1 MFASLLRLFPLYDD
15 IVSAAISHQ
24 LLVGCCE
31 SFLWQTDTLPICCV
45 AITRTIWKGS
55 IAKVG
60 YLKQESFAQRQN
72 AALWVQLRGKLMSIS
87 GDIKAHIPYLRRFSR
102 ALTGTREGGD
112 DYVLAMLEIIVA
124 DQSKISAS
132 ENLKIPLYRLLL
144 EIWRAAPINAHA
156 EHSGEQGKRNEIA
169 ARRNIDAISAL
180 PRLAFLLNALEGFS
194 LAEVGR
200 ILDVSEAVA
209 GTLVGAA
216 NSEIADQI
224 ATNVLIIEDEPL
236 VAFDLGEIVEG
247 LGHSIVG
254 VARTHKEAVAAI
266 AATRPG
272 LILADIQLADGS
284 SGIEAVNEILGSLSA
299 PVIFVTAY
307 PERFLNGEPP
317 EPAFLIA
324 KPFSVDGLKAVISQ
338 ALFFDKRSH
347 RKDADKTASSA

>member
-1 MFASLLRLFPLYDD
+1 
-15 IVSAAISHQ
+15 
-24 LLVGCCE
+24 
-31 SFLWQTDTLPICCV
+31 
-45 AITRTIWKGS
+45 
-55 IAKVG
+55 
-60 YLKQESFAQRQN
+60 
-72 AALWVQLRGKLMSIS
+72 MSIS

-112 DYVLAMLEIIVA
+112 DYVLAMLEILVA

-132 ENLKIPLYRLLL
+132 EKLKIAIYRLFL
-144 EIWRAAPINAHA
+144 EIWRAAAIDAHA
-156 EHSGEQGKRNEIA
+156 EHSGEQEKEHSGEQEKGNEIA
-169 ARRNIDAISAL
+169 ARRNLDAISIW
-180 PRLAFLLNALEGFS
+180 PRIAFLLNALEGFS

-200 ILDVSEAVA
+200 ILNVSEAVA
-209 GTLVGAA
+209 GALVDVA

-236 VAFDLGEIVEG
+236 VALDLREIVEG
-247 LGHSIVG
+247 LGHSVVG
-254 VARTHKEAVAAI
+254 IARTHEEALAAI
-266 AATRPG
+266 TASRPG

-284 SGIEAVNEILGSLSA
+284 SGIEAVNEILGSLST

-347 RKDADKTASSA
+347 RRDTDKAVSTA

>member
-1 MFASLLRLFPLYDD
+1 
-15 IVSAAISHQ
+15 
-24 LLVGCCE
+24 
-31 SFLWQTDTLPICCV
+31 
-45 AITRTIWKGS
+45 
-55 IAKVG
+55 
-60 YLKQESFAQRQN
+60 LKQESFAQRQN

-112 DYVLAMLEIIVA
+112 DYVLAMLEIVVA

-132 ENLKIPLYRLLL
+132 ENLKITLYRLLL
-144 EIWRAAPINAHA
+144 EIWRAAPIDAHA
-156 EHSGEQGKRNEIA
+156 EHSAEQGKGNEIA
-169 ARRNIDAISAL
+169 ARRNLDAVSAL

-194 LAEVGR
+194 LAEVGHT
-200 ILDVSEAVA
+200 LNVSEAVA
-209 GTLVGAA
+209 GTLVEAA

-236 VAFDLGEIVEG
+236 VAFDLREIVEG

-254 VARTHKEAVAAI
+254 IARTHAQAVAAI
-266 AATRPG
+266 ATSRPG

-284 SGIEAVNEILGSLSA
+284 SGIEAVNEILGSLST

>member
-1 MFASLLRLFPLYDD
+1 
-15 IVSAAISHQ
+15 
-24 LLVGCCE
+24 
-31 SFLWQTDTLPICCV
+31 
-45 AITRTIWKGS
+45 
-55 IAKVG
+55 
-60 YLKQESFAQRQN
+60 
-72 AALWVQLRGKLMSIS
+72 MSIS

-132 ENLKIPLYRLLL
+132 ENLKIALYRLLL
-144 EIWRAAPINAHA
+144 EIWRAAPIDAHA
-156 EHSGEQGKRNEIA
+156 NHSVTSENEAA
-169 ARRNIDAISAL
+169 ARRNLDAISAL
-180 PRLAFLLNALEGFS
+180 PRIAFLLNALEGFS

-200 ILDVSEAVA
+200 ILNVSEAV
-209 GTLVGAA
+209 GRTLVDAA

-236 VAFDLGEIVEG
+236 VALDLREIVVEM
-247 LGHSIVG
+247 GHSV
-254 VARTHKEAVAAI
+254 VAMARTHKEAVARI
-266 AATRPG
+266 TLTKPG

-284 SGIEAVNEILGSLSA
+284 SGIEAVNEILGSLST

-347 RKDADKTASSA
+347 RKDADKAISTA

>member
-1 MFASLLRLFPLYDD
+1 
-15 IVSAAISHQ
+15 
-24 LLVGCCE
+24 
-31 SFLWQTDTLPICCV
+31 
-45 AITRTIWKGS
+45 
-55 IAKVG
+55 
-60 YLKQESFAQRQN
+60 
-72 AALWVQLRGKLMSIS
+72 MSIS

-124 DQSKISAS
+124 DQSKISAI
-132 ENLKIPLYRLLL
+132 ENLKIALYRLLL
-144 EIWRAAPINAHA
+144 QIWRATPINAHA
-156 EHSGEQGKRNEIA
+156 EHSAEQGKGNEIA

-180 PRLAFLLNALEGFS
+180 PRPAFLLNGLEGFS

-200 ILDVSEAVA
+200 ILDVSKAVA
-209 GTLVGAA
+209 GTLVEAA

-236 VAFDLGEIVEG
+236 VAFDLREIVEG

-254 VARTHKEAVAAI
+254 VARRHAEAVAAI
-266 AATRPG
+266 ASSRPGG

-284 SGIEAVNEILGSLSA
+284 SGIEAVNEILGSLST

-317 EPAFLIA
+317 EPAVLIG
-324 KPFSVDGLKAVISQ
+324 KPFSMDGLKAVISQ